1 MSVTSPIHAWLEY
14 KRQSNLKASS
24 NNYHKSITL
33 NLIKSVKTEPAYG
46 LMKPWRAWHWAPWR
60 WRLSRSYW
68 RDSAEQNKK
77 GRKMLRVWVRFSN
90 WEAETKKT
98 VLLAQTKAL
107 LSQFGVTSN
116 STNII
121 TPSFF
126 LTLTYQFGW
135 HHQRKLNQL
144 TTHNYLFFTFSPKYI
159 NNYHNHCGHN
169 PAIIASFS

>member
-1 MSVTSPIHAWLEY
+1 MPDCA
-14 KRQSNLKASS
+14 R

-169 PAIIASFS
+169 PAIITFF